1 MKLIR
6 KISIG
11 RDYKD
16 NAMHYQIGQEVYG
29 NHVITNILEK
39 DTDYEIYIKKNKEV
53 LLWKSFNK
61 NMGISAVS
69 YTHLTLPTICSV

>member
-6 KISIG
+6 KISVG

-29 NHVITNILEK
+29 NHIITNILEK
-39 DTDYEIYIKKNKEV
+39 DNDYQIYIKKNKEV

-61 NMGISAVS
+61 NMGISIE
-69 YTHLTLPTICSV
+69 YNLDYE

>member
-29 NHVITNILEK
+29 NHTITNILEK
-39 DTDYEIYIKKNKEV
+39 DNDYQIYIKKNKEV

-61 NMGISAVS
+61 NMGISIE
-69 YTHLTLPTICSV
+69 YNLDYE

>member
-39 DTDYEIYIKKNKEV
+39 DIDYEIYIKKNKEV

-61 NMGISAVS
+61 NMGISVE
-69 YTHLTLPTICSV
+69 YNLDYE

>member
-29 NHVITNILEK
+29 NHMITNILEK

-61 NMGISAVS
+61 NMGISVE
-69 YTHLTLPTICSV
+69 YNLDYE

>member
-6 KISIG
+6 KISVG

-16 NAMHYQIGQEVYG
+16 NAMHYQIGQSVYG
-29 NHVITNILEK
+29 NHIITNILEK
-39 DTDYEIYIKKNKEV
+39 DHDYQIYIEKNQEV

-61 NMGISAVS
+61 NMGISIE
-69 YTHLTLPTICSV
+69 YNLDYE

>member
-6 KISIG
+6 KISVG

-29 NHVITNILEK
+29 NHIITNILEK
-39 DTDYEIYIKKNKEV
+39 STYYEIYIEKNKEV

-61 NMGISAVS
+61 NMGISVE
-69 YTHLTLPTICSV
+69 YNLDYE

>member
-6 KISIG
+6 KISVG

-61 NMGISAVS
+61 NMGISVE
-69 YTHLTLPTICSV
+69 YNLDYE

>member
-6 KISIG
+6 TISIG

-61 NMGISAVS
+61 NMGISVE
-69 YTHLTLPTICSV
+69 YNLDYE

>member
-29 NHVITNILEK
+29 NHAITNILEK

-61 NMGISAVS
+61 NMGISVE
-69 YTHLTLPTICSV
+69 YNLDYE

>member
-29 NHVITNILEK
+29 NHIITNILEK
-39 DTDYEIYIKKNKEV
+39 STYYEIYIKKNKEV

-61 NMGISAVS
+61 NMGISVE
-69 YTHLTLPTICSV
+69 YTLDYE

>member
-16 NAMHYQIGQEVYG
+16 NAMHYQIGQAVYG
-29 NHVITNILEK
+29 NHIITNILEK
-39 DTDYEIYIKKNKEV
+39 DHDYQIYIEKDKEV

-61 NMGISAVS
+61 NMGISIE
-69 YTHLTLPTICSV
+69 YNLDYE

>member
-39 DTDYEIYIKKNKEV
+39 DTYYEIYIKKNKEI

-61 NMGISAVS
+61 NMGISIE
-69 YTHLTLPTICSV
+69 YNLDYE

>member
-6 KISIG
+6 KISVG

-29 NHVITNILEK
+29 NHTITNILEK
-39 DTDYEIYIKKNKEV
+39 DNDYQIYIKKNKEV

-61 NMGISAVS
+61 NMGISIE
-69 YTHLTLPTICSV
+69 YNLDYE

>member
-29 NHVITNILEK
+29 NHVIINILEK

-53 LLWKSFNK
+53 LL
-61 NMGISAVS
+61 
-69 YTHLTLPTICSV
+69 

>member
-39 DTDYEIYIKKNKEV
+39 DTDYEIYIKKNKEI

-61 NMGISAVS
+61 NMGISIE
-69 YTHLTLPTICSV
+69 YNLDYE

>member
-6 KISIG
+6 KISVG

-29 NHVITNILEK
+29 NHIITNILEK
-39 DTDYEIYIKKNKEV
+39 STYYEIYIKKNKEV

-61 NMGISAVS
+61 NMGISVE
-69 YTHLTLPTICSV
+69 YNLDYE

>member
-29 NHVITNILEK
+29 NHIITNILEK
-39 DTDYEIYIKKNKEV
+39 STDYEIYIKKNKEV

-61 NMGISAVS
+61 NMGISVE
-69 YTHLTLPTICSV
+69 YNLDYE